1 MSIKRTFTVYKLV
14 RTANGVAKEMSFSRQ
29 AQADQY
35 KAILEH
41 YGVDAAELEIVR
53 EKRTVEL

>member
-14 RTANGVAKEMSFSRQ
+14 RSVDGEVKEMSFSRQ

-35 KAILEH
+35 NVILKH
-41 YGVDAAELEIVR
+41 FGVTDIEVES

>member
-14 RTANGVAKEMSFSRQ
+14 RNVDGEIKEMAFSRQ
-29 AQADQY
+29 AQADTY
-35 KAILEH
+35 KQILEH
-41 YGVDAAELEIVR
+41 FGVTDLEIEA

>member
-1 MSIKRTFTVYKLV
+1 MSIKRTFTVFKLV
-14 RTANGVAKEMSFSRQ
+14 RDVDGVKKEMAFSRQ
-29 AQADQY
+29 SQLDQH

-41 YGVDAAELEIVR
+41 FGVTDCTEEK

>member
-1 MSIKRTFTVYKLV
+1 MSIKRTFTVFKLV
-14 RTANGVAKEMSFSRQ
+14 RDVDGEKKEMAFSRQ

-41 YGVDAAELEIVR
+41 FGVTDVAVES

>member
-14 RTANGVAKEMSFSRQ
+14 RNVDGEIKEMAFSRQ
-29 AQADQY
+29 AQADTY
-35 KAILEH
+35 KQILEH
-41 YGVDAAELEIVR
+41 FGVTDLEIEP

>member
-14 RTANGVAKEMSFSRQ
+14 RSVDGEVKEMAFSRQ

-35 KAILEH
+35 NVILKH
-41 YGVDAAELEIVR
+41 FGVTDIEVET